1 VHIGY
6 GLPVARNRAIGAVF
20 ISELQ
25 AGEAVRALHFWNRAQ
40 RPRPL
45 GPMCVVAR
53 GPLDR
58 VRYLPYRIPTAGGGA
73 WRGLLLGLVA
83 GGALGAGAGSTM
95 GAVLSSTMAGTRSAA
110 DAVISLL
117 GRSPGFDVHG
127 TIAMAG
133 TSSLNGAL
141 ALGAGFAVAGALV
154 GAVLGAILGAVGRAL
169 RGFGRSARR
178 GVVDLLRPGGGA
190 DVAWARGED
199 EAALAELR
207 RLGGES
213 WPDLLPPKRSVPFIP
228 TAESAEGGQR
238 SA

>member
-1 VHIGY
+1 MV
-6 GLPVARNRAIGAVF
+6 LAVARNRAIGAVF

-45 GPMCVVAR
+45 GPMSVVAR
-53 GPLDR
+53 TRSGR

-73 WRGLLLGLVA
+73 WRGLLLGLVV
-83 GGALGAGAGSTM
+83 GGALGAGAGSAM
-95 GAVLSSTMAGTRSAA
+95 GTVLSSLMAWTRSAA
-110 DAVISLL
+110 DAVISVV

-133 TSSLNGAL
+133 TSSLNGTV
-141 ALGAGFAVAGALV
+141 ALGVGFAVAGALA
-154 GAVLGAILGAVGRAL
+154 GALLGAILGTVGRAL
-169 RGFGRSARR
+169 RGFRRSARR
-178 GVVDLLRPGGGA
+178 GLVDLLRPGGGVV
-190 DVAWARGED
+190 VAWARGED
-199 EAALAELR
+199 DAALAELR

-228 TAESAEGGQR
+228 KTESAEGGQR